1 MPYLNYIISLLPSLV
16 LSVPIVLFSL
26 SLHELSHGYV
36 AYRLGDPTAKRE
48 GRLSLNPL
56 RHLDPIGAISM
67 VLFRF
72 GWAKPVPV
80 DCRYFKNPKRGM
92 ALVALAGP
100 VANLLLAIFFGAFSA
115 GIETVYPI
123 LSTVLNPLF
132 SYLFSLLYQFG
143 FIAHTMNLYLAVFNL
158 IPIPPLDGSRIL
170 FAFLPDRYYFKVM
183 RYERAIQMVLLLL
196 IYFGFADGFLSSLVS
211 PISNGIMDFFLFLFQ
226 KIMYLLI

>member
-1 MPYLNYIISLLPSLV
+1 MPFLNYIFSLLPSLL
-16 LSVPIVLFSL
+16 LSVPIILFSL

-36 AYRLGDPTAKRE
+36 AYLLGDPTAKSE

-56 RHLDPIGAISM
+56 RHLDPIGALSM
-67 VLFRF
+67 ILFRF

-100 VANLLLAIFFGAFSA
+100 LTNLLLAVLFGAFCA
-115 GIETVYPI
+115 EIESVYPI
-123 LSTVLNPLF
+123 LTQAFTPIA
-132 SYLFSLLYQFG
+132 SYILSIAYQFCL
-143 FIAHTMNLYLAVFNL
+143 IAHTMNLYLAIFNL

-183 RYERAIQMVLLLL
+183 RYERYIQMVLLLL

-211 PISNGIMDFFLFLFQ
+211 PISNGIIEIFSLLFRNLINLF
-226 KIMYLLI
+226 I

>member
-1 MPYLNYIISLLPSLV
+1 MPFLNYIISLLPSLV

-100 VANLLLAIFFGAFSA
+100 LTNLLLAIFFGAFSA

-123 LSTVLNPLF
+123 LSVTFHPLLL
-132 SYLFSLLYQFG
+132 YILSLLYQFG
-143 FIAHTMNLYLAVFNL
+143 WIAHTMNLYLAVFNL

-211 PISNGIMDFFLFLFQ
+211 PISNGIMDIFFFLFQ
-226 KIMYLLI
+226 KSMHLLI

>member
-1 MPYLNYIISLLPSLV
+1 MPLLDYLLSLLPSLV
-16 LSVPIVLFSL
+16 LSVPIILFSL
-26 SLHELSHGYV
+26 SLHELSHGYA

-56 RHLDPIGAISM
+56 RHLDPLGALSM
-67 VLFRF
+67 ILFRF

-100 VANLLLAIFFGAFSA
+100 VTNLLIAILFGAFSA
-115 GIETVYPI
+115 GIETVYPAIAMAFGPI
-123 LSTVLNPLF
+123 LSYAL
-132 SYLFSLLYQFG
+132 SLAYQFCI
-143 FIAHTMNLYLAVFNL
+143 IAHTMNLYLAVFNL
-158 IPIPPLDGSRIL
+158 IPLPPLDGSRIL

-183 RYERAIQMVLLLL
+183 KYERVIQMALLIL

-211 PISNGIMDFFLFLFQ
+211 PISNSIMEIFSLLFRCIFNLF
-226 KIMYLLI
+226 I

>member
-1 MPYLNYIISLLPSLV
+1 MPFLNHLLSLLPSLV
-16 LSVPIVLFSL
+16 LSVPIILFSL

-56 RHLDPIGAISM
+56 RHLDPIGALSM
-67 VLFRF
+67 ILFRF

-100 VANLLLAIFFGAFSA
+100 VANLLLAVLFGAFSA
-115 GIETVYPI
+115 GIEVVYP
-123 LSTVLNPLF
+123 VLTTAFGPIA
-132 SYLFSLLYQFG
+132 SYMLWLTYQFC
-143 FIAHTMNLYLAVFNL
+143 IMAHTMNLYLAIFNL
-158 IPIPPLDGSRIL
+158 IPLPPLDGSRIL

-183 RYERAIQMVLLLL
+183 KYERVIQMVLLLL

-211 PISNGIMDFFLFLFQ
+211 PISNGIIEIFFLLFRNT
-226 KIMYLLI
+226 INLLI

>member
-1 MPYLNYIISLLPSLV
+1 MPLLDYLLSLLPSLV
-16 LSVPIVLFSL
+16 LSVPIILFSL
-26 SLHELSHGYV
+26 SLHELSHGYA

-56 RHLDPIGAISM
+56 RHLDPLGALSM
-67 VLFRF
+67 ILFRF

-100 VANLLLAIFFGAFSA
+100 VTNLLIAILFGAFSA
-115 GIETVYPI
+115 GIETVYPAIAMAFGPI
-123 LSTVLNPLF
+123 LSYAL
-132 SYLFSLLYQFG
+132 SLAYQFCI
-143 FIAHTMNLYLAVFNL
+143 IAHTMNLYLAVFNL
-158 IPIPPLDGSRIL
+158 IPLPPLDGSRIL

-183 RYERAIQMVLLLL
+183 KYERVIQMALLIL

-211 PISNGIMDFFLFLFQ
+211 PISNSIMEIFSLLFRCIFN
-226 KIMYLLI
+226 LLI

>member
-1 MPYLNYIISLLPSLV
+1 MPLLDYLLSLLPSLV
-16 LSVPIVLFSL
+16 LSVPIILFSL
-26 SLHELSHGYV
+26 SLHELSHGYA

-56 RHLDPIGAISM
+56 RHLDPLGALSM
-67 VLFRF
+67 ILFRF

-100 VANLLLAIFFGAFSA
+100 VTNLLIAILFGAFSA
-115 GIETVYPI
+115 GIETVYPAIAMTFGPI
-123 LSTVLNPLF
+123 LSYAL
-132 SYLFSLLYQFG
+132 SLAYRFCI
-143 FIAHTMNLYLAVFNL
+143 IAHTMNLYLAVFNL
-158 IPIPPLDGSRIL
+158 IPLPPLDGSRIL

-183 RYERAIQMVLLLL
+183 KYERVIQMALLIL

-211 PISNGIMDFFLFLFQ
+211 PISNSIMEIFSLLFRCIFN
-226 KIMYLLI
+226 LLI